1 MGMANVPAAAACL
14 ALLQLLARR
23 AEPMP
28 AAAICRE
35 LGLPRSTVYHL
46 LALLRDEAFVVHLEH
61 ERRYTL
67 GIAAFELG
75 SAYTRQAPLQR
86 LARPFLVRLVDRSGY
101 TGHLAVL
108 HGRDALYVIE
118 ERAVG
123 RPALVTDTDVRLPA
137 HLTASGLAMLAA
149 LPPQQLR
156 ALYPSRDAFTE
167 RHGGGV
173 TTLTELRRELTA
185 ARRDGFAQEIGLVSE
200 DFASVACAVVDH
212 HGYPL
217 AAVAVTFPRADSPP
231 SRQLIGQVEQTAAGI
246 SRRLG
251 ARAAAPARA
260 GRP

>member
-1 MGMANVPAAAACL
+1 MGNVPAAAACL
-14 ALLQLLARR
+14 AVLRLLARH

-28 AAAICRE
+28 AASISRS

-46 LALLRDEAFVVHLEH
+46 LALLRDDGFVVHLEE

-67 GIAAFELG
+67 GIAAWELG
-75 SAYTRQAPLQR
+75 AAYTRQAPLQR
-86 LARPFLVRLVDRSGY
+86 LARPLLIRLVDRAGY

-108 HGRDALYVIE
+108 HGRDVIYLVE
-118 ERAVG
+118 ERAAG

-156 ALYPSRDAFTE
+156 ALYPNRDAFAE

-173 TTLTELRRELTA
+173 TTLTGLRRELVA
-185 ARRDGFAQEIGLVSE
+185 VRRDGFAQEVGLVTPE
-200 DFASVACAVVDH
+200 FASVACAVLDH
-212 HGYPL
+212 LGYPL
-217 AAVAVTFPRADSPP
+217 AAVALTFPEADVPEP
-231 SRQLIGQVEQTAAGI
+231 SLLAGQVEQTARRI

-251 ARAAAPARA
+251 ARSATR
-260 GRP
+260 